1 MNQPRAGS
9 FLSHLLVVL
18 SGRVGTSLT
27 FLFKLWKEWAR
38 EGLGPRWQ
46 TSTVGDRR
54 GLRGARGG
62 ECIVSGSSC
71 SKRPRSNPQPCAVCL
86 IRKLFWPSQLKVP
99 ALASLLPSPALKR
112 WTLAA
117 FAAFSLATPSGSMP
131 QSPSLSMGLCFQ
143 SWLNKAQRSPS
154 WAESAI
160 LIFPW
165 GLGAGLL
172 FGCHSAFEL
181 LWLRLLSG
189 SASCQEVDLPDLLLL
204 SLQDDERLNLH
215 SSLSRSRQT
224 PLPATSCSL
233 FRKKVRA
240 S

>member
-1 MNQPRAGS
+1 
-9 FLSHLLVVL
+9 
-18 SGRVGTSLT
+18 
-27 FLFKLWKEWAR
+27 
-38 EGLGPRWQ
+38 
-46 TSTVGDRR
+46 
-54 GLRGARGG
+54 
-62 ECIVSGSSC
+62 
-71 SKRPRSNPQPCAVCL
+71 
-86 IRKLFWPSQLKVP
+86 
-99 ALASLLPSPALKR
+99 
-112 WTLAA
+112 
-117 FAAFSLATPSGSMP
+117 
-131 QSPSLSMGLCFQ
+131 MGLCFQ

-233 FRKKVRA
+233 FRKK
-240 S
+240 